1 MFLFAKSGSPTL
13 RFLMRHQQPLE
24 PSSEYTTEVAWVHY
38 SNSTQGLCLESCYPW
53 RLNLRHQWW
62 GSSSGRHDAD
72 GWLDW
77 LPEGRVKFSLSV
89 FPPSLSKESQLV
101 CLRVL
106 CLLPSAEEKGKF
118 EQRRRKD
125 VGDNTV

>member
-1 MFLFAKSGSPTL
+1 M
-13 RFLMRHQQPLE
+13 
-24 PSSEYTTEVAWVHY
+24 
-38 SNSTQGLCLESCYPW
+38 
-53 RLNLRHQWW
+53 RHQWW

-106 CLLPSAEEKGKF
+106 CLLPSAEEKGEF